1 MPNNGTTDPSTSSP
15 KPRDEDTKEFLF
27 STDDGILSK
36 ASVEPPLPSE
46 NPVLE
51 PEGLSFYNMD
61 LYGSSERLDIFTEE
75 LPSSTEN
82 DGQFLEMGGTMKIIH
97 RTEEEEYDL
106 YSAQVSEMAK
116 QYGMWD
122 EKDETEEEIGFPT
135 QESHVIDK
143 GAFPEGEIK
152 PEFKP
157 SESSYSAKKG
167 GICKSAAVDEDFPLE
182 THESLT
188 FQPCFP
194 SESDSQRLEE
204 EYISNS
210 DDVFHEKS
218 MHLSDVVS
226 AVKQLHAPAL
236 QKEVFSQWEDE
247 AQEDFTMDSTAA
259 KDEQTGPEEGSED
272 DMPDVYCIEC
282 KLPIRAFEKLFG
294 IHKDHNV
301 TKISNAAED
310 IKTDIHKNM
319 CKLEEQIAQMEN
331 FASHLEEIFITVEEN
346 FGRQEQNLEQ
356 HYNEVIQTLTQRY
369 EEKTSKLEEE
379 KKQKLESLYGQ
390 LIDCGKTLDVSKE
403 MIENA
408 QEIYRNEEK
417 IAFLEAVV
425 PAVDRLKESI
435 ETELDTKLS
444 ASMEFENS
452 EIDFSDVRQMMDSI
466 NIVPAPSAPVIN
478 PQSSNSGT
486 STSVRV
492 CWSLFSDDTVEYY
505 ELYYKPVLE
514 NVTADENEAQ
524 SEAMVKVKETYYTVT
539 NLEPNT
545 QYEFWVTALNT
556 TGISPASERAVYM
569 TVPSPP
575 VILSKECRS
584 CPNAA
589 LIRWE
594 SGNTNP
600 VDSYTV
606 ELCEL
611 TRERNENTVTESI
624 VGIPTCESLIQ
635 LQSGRHYIIYVRA
648 VNIGGPSDGSQPI
661 TIHTTGTFFH
671 LNEETAHPSLSISED
686 GFTMFYGDE
695 YSDISDMN
703 FGDNSFARCVAIM
716 GELIPVKG
724 KHYWEVE
731 VEENT
736 EYRIGVAY
744 EDTQRNGYLGGNNTS
759 WCMRHIITPSRHK
772 YEFLHNGASPDIRIS
787 IPPKRI
793 GVLLDYDSGNLSF
806 FNTDLGQHLHTYKC
820 QFLHYVHPC
829 FALDKPGALTVHN
842 GIESPDYVHIF

>member
-135 QESHVIDK
+135 QD
-143 GAFPEGEIK
+143 
-152 PEFKP
+152 
-157 SESSYSAKKG
+157 
-167 GICKSAAVDEDFPLE
+167 
-182 THESLT
+182 
-188 FQPCFP
+188 
-194 SESDSQRLEE
+194 
-204 EYISNS
+204 
-210 DDVFHEKS
+210 
-218 MHLSDVVS
+218 
-226 AVKQLHAPAL
+226 
-236 QKEVFSQWEDE
+236 QWEDE

-417 IAFLEAVV
+417 IAFLEVTDFFV
-425 PAVDRLKESI
+425 IFLYFYKC
-435 ETELDTKLS
+435 LS

-524 SEAMVKVKETYYTVT
+524 IKETYYTVT

-695 YSDISDMN
+695 YSDIRKQKVTCS
-703 FGDNSFARCVAIM
+703 GLCRCVAIM